1 MQTVMSNFIKLLF
14 CLWQGACRDSFIC
27 DIKTMRIGIITLP
40 LHTNYGGILQAYAL
54 QTVLERMGHEVEILE
69 EPHEYKRASLK
80 RYIRRVLKKCIGKRS
95 VINYEGFMRKWQPK
109 VAIDIDEFINTYI
122 HRRIVKYNTLR
133 DGEYDAFI
141 VGSDQVWRPS
151 YNQHLE
157 KAFLDFTEEWK
168 DVKRIAYAA
177 SFGTDEWEFTNG
189 QTELCK
195 KLVQKFDFVSVRED
209 SAVALCK
216 EKFGIEAKH
225 VLDPTMLLTDTDY
238 YKIIGDIKISDS
250 PYIFSYLLDE
260 NKDKLSILDT
270 VSKKLGLPV
279 RKIKLD
285 KDISKIPMSK
295 LKSLIYPS
303 VQKWLASF
311 AQADFVVTDSFHGT
325 VFSIIFNKPFVVLPN
340 KGRGVAR
347 FESLLKA
354 VGLENRIFSEYLIGD
369 NLYEDFPCQI
379 NNILLEKSERI
390 KLKIDSLLC

>member
-1 MQTVMSNFIKLLF
+1 MK
-14 CLWQGACRDSFIC
+14 
-27 DIKTMRIGIITLP
+27 IGIITLP

-80 RYIRRVLKKCIGKRS
+80 RYIKRVLKKCIGKRS

-109 VAIDIDEFINTYI
+109 VAIDIDEFIKTYI

-133 DGEYDAFI
+133 EGEYDAFV

-157 KAFLDFTEEWK
+157 QAFLNFTENWK
-168 DVKRIAYAA
+168 NVKRIAYAA
-177 SFGTDEWEFTNG
+177 SFGVDNWEFTKE
-189 QTELCK
+189 QTEECK
-195 KLVQKFDFVSVRED
+195 RLVQKFDFVSVRED
-209 SAVALCK
+209 TAVNLCK
-216 EKFGIEAKH
+216 EHLWIEATH
-225 VLDPTMLLTDTDY
+225 VLDPTLLLSADDY
-238 YKIIGDIKISDS
+238 QKLIGELKISDT
-250 PYIFSYLLDE
+250 PYMFSYLLDE
-260 NKDKLSILDT
+260 SEEKINILNDVSNKLN
-270 VSKKLGLPV
+270 LPV
-279 RKIKLD
+279 KKIKLE
-285 KDISKIPMSK
+285 KDISKISMSR
-295 LKSLIYPS
+295 LKSLKYPS
-303 VQKWLASF
+303 LQEWLASF

-354 VGLENRIFSEYLIGD
+354 VGLENRIFSEYLISD

-379 NNILLEKSERI
+379 NIVLLKKSERI

>member
-1 MQTVMSNFIKLLF
+1 
-14 CLWQGACRDSFIC
+14 
-27 DIKTMRIGIITLP
+27 MRIGIITLP

-109 VAIDIDEFINTYI
+109 VAIDIDEFIKTYI
-122 HRRIVKYNTLR
+122 HRRIVKYNSLR
-133 DGEYDAFI
+133 EGEYDAFV

-157 KAFLDFTEEWK
+157 KAFLDFTEDWK

-177 SFGTDEWEFTNG
+177 SFGTDEWEFTNE

-195 KLVQKFDFVSVRED
+195 KLVHKFDFVSVRED
-209 SAVALCK
+209 TAVNLCK
-216 EKFGIEAKH
+216 EHLGIVATH
-225 VLDPTMLLTDTDY
+225 VLDPTLLLSAGDY
-238 YKIIGDIKISDS
+238 QKIIGKVKVSDTS
-250 PYIFSYLLDE
+250 YVFSYLLDE
-260 NKDKLSILDT
+260 SEEKINILNDVSNKLN
-270 VSKKLGLPV
+270 LPV
-279 RKIKLD
+279 KKIKLE
-285 KDISKIPMSK
+285 KDISKISMSR
-295 LKSLIYPS
+295 LKSLKYPS
-303 VQKWLASF
+303 IQEWLASF

-347 FESLLKA
+347 FESLLKV
-354 VGLENRIFSEYLIGD
+354 VGLENRIFSEYLISD
-369 NLYEDFPCQI
+369 NLYEDFPYQI
-379 NNILLEKSERI
+379 NNVLLKKSESI

>member
-1 MQTVMSNFIKLLF
+1 MK
-14 CLWQGACRDSFIC
+14 
-27 DIKTMRIGIITLP
+27 IGIITLP

-54 QTVLERMGHEVEILE
+54 QTVLERMGHQVDILE
-69 EPHEYKRASLK
+69 EPLVYKHASLN
-80 RYIRRVLKKCIGKRS
+80 RYIRRILKKCVGKRS
-95 VINYEGFMRKWQPK
+95 IINYEGFMRKWQPR
-109 VAIDIDEFINTYI
+109 VAANINQFINTYI
-122 HRRIVKYNTLR
+122 HRRIVNFESLTE
-133 DGEYDAFI
+133 GEYDAFI

-151 YNQHLE
+151 YNQHL
-157 KAFLDFTEEWK
+157 KQAFLNFTENWK
-168 DVKRIAYAA
+168 NVKRIAYAA
-177 SFGTDEWEFTNG
+177 SFGTDEWEFTNE

-195 KLVQKFDFVSVRED
+195 KLIQKFDFVSVREN

-216 EKFGIEAKH
+216 EKFGIEAKY

-303 VQKWLASF
+303 VQEWLASF
-311 AQADFVVTDSFHGT
+311 VKADFVVTDSFHGT
-325 VFSIIFNKPFVVLPN
+325 VFSIIFNKPFVVIPN
-340 KGRGVAR
+340 KGRGMSR
-347 FESLLKA
+347 FVSLLA
-354 VGLENRIFSEYLIGD
+354 IFGLKCRMINGAFNIEQALDIDTLSWNVVND
-369 NLYEDFPCQI
+369 NI
-379 NNILLEKSERI
+379 RI
-390 KLKIDSLLC
+390 KQNLSLLCIDSKIR